1 MSDAW
6 KTALTVLQEAQPDI
20 PPGAH
25 VMTVVIEFPPGD
37 PGTPPHRHPGP
48 AFGYVIE
55 GEMLFELEGQ
65 PPRVIRAGEAFWEP
79 GGDVVHYSDGNNRT
93 DIASKFT
100 VTMMCVPGRPMLE
113 LVDPHELEQRRDR
126 RWGGP
131 ARTKR
136 HHPPRAG
143 GGRFPLSASAKQ
155 WPLIESGVRA
165 SGDEC
170 FRKAAASFVREA
182 PWGALA
188 YFEHASR
195 MQPVKPR
202 DGCIANCYRLLI
214 RELQAWPKSLP
225 DSGGQ

>member
-6 KTALTVLQEAQPDI
+6 KTALTVLQEAEPDI

-79 GGDVVHYSDGNNRT
+79 GGDVIHYSDGNNRA
-93 DIASKFT
+93 DIPSKFT

-113 LVDPHELEQRRDR
+113 LVEPQELEQRRDR
-126 RWGGP
+126 RWQAP
-131 ARTKR
+131 A
-136 HHPPRAG
+136 
-143 GGRFPLSASAKQ
+143 
-155 WPLIESGVRA
+155 
-165 SGDEC
+165 
-170 FRKAAASFVREA
+170 
-182 PWGALA
+182 
-188 YFEHASR
+188 
-195 MQPVKPR
+195 
-202 DGCIANCYRLLI
+202 
-214 RELQAWPKSLP
+214 
-225 DSGGQ
+225 